1 MCTIYRPEETYDKW
15 QQVKSY
21 LKICHYQKS
30 QISTLLLKKSKIVQI
45 EMYNLQTRPVKFK
58 DQKKLKVYSI
68 VKKWTFLEWKQVQCP
83 QISRMFKLLE
93 MSQICLVI

>member
-1 MCTIYRPEETYDKW
+1 MCTIYRPEEISDKW

-30 QISTLLLKKSKIVQI
+30 QTSTLLLKKSKIVQI

-68 VKKWTFLEWKQVQCP
+68 VKIELSLNENKFNVHKYQECLSFWK
-83 QISRMFKLLE
+83 
-93 MSQICLVI
+93 CLKYVL

>member
-1 MCTIYRPEETYDKW
+1 MCTIYRPEEISDKW

-30 QISTLLLKKSKIVQI
+30 QTSTLLLKKSKIVQI

-68 VKKWTFLEWKQVQCP
+68 TFLEWKQVQCP
-83 QISRMFKLLE
+83 QISRMLKLLE
-93 MSQICLVI
+93 MSQMCFVI